1 MEGDPERIKALEA
14 ENAALRAEVAR
25 LRGESGD
32 RARLEL
38 LEKVVQRHV
47 NLLYVM
53 DLAEQRNVFANREL
67 AGMLGYSEEEIRAM
81 GQALLPTILHPDDLP
96 RIPAQIA
103 LVMAAKDGEVIT
115 LEYRVRDG
123 SGAYRW
129 VEDRIVVFERGP
141 DGAVRQF
148 LGMIEDITERKRLD
162 GEEQLT
168 SRAVLQSFLDHTP
181 ALMFVK
187 DLEGRFILI
196 NKEMERFLG
205 KRREEI
211 LGRTNRAFIPPEL
224 AARSDEAER
233 RALADGAAQVVN
245 VHERPEGVA
254 YYHNI
259 KFPVVDEHGAVRGV
273 GTVAVDVTREHRE
286 AEARAAREAEIIEAQ
301 RAMIRELASPLL
313 PIADDVVA
321 MPLVGTLDDA
331 RARQILEALVEGVSR
346 HGARVAIVDITGVRE
361 VDNQVAHA
369 IVQAGQAAKLLGAQV
384 VLTGVSP
391 EVARTLV
398 GLEADL
404 RGMVTLGTLQAG
416 IAWAMQGRPRVPGP
430 RRAV

>member
-1 MEGDPERIKALEA
+1 MADAERISALEA
-14 ENAALRAEVAR
+14 ENAALRAEVER
-25 LRGESGD
+25 LRGERAD

-38 LEKVVQRHV
+38 LEAVVQK
-47 NLLYVM
+47 LTKQIYVY
-53 DLAEQRNVFANREL
+53 DAVEQRNVFTNRKL
-67 AGMLGYSEEEIRAM
+67 ASMLGYSEDELLAM
-81 GQALLPTILHPDDLP
+81 GEGVLPAIIHPDDLA
-96 RIPAQIA
+96 RIPAQID
-103 LVMAAKDGEVIT
+103 LVRAAQDGEVVPI
-115 LEYRVRDG
+115 EYRLRDRT
-123 SGAYRW
+123 GAYRW
-129 VEDRIVVFERGP
+129 VEDRIVVFSRDA
-141 DGAVRQF
+141 DGAMRQY
-148 LGMIEDITERKRLD
+148 LGMLEDTTERKRI
-162 GEEQLT
+162 EAEAQLT

-211 LGRTNRAFIPPEL
+211 LGRTNRAFIPPEI

-233 RALADGAAQVVN
+233 RALAEGSAQVVN

-416 IAWAMQGRPRVPGP
+416 IAWAMQGRARVPGP
-430 RRAV
+430 RGAV